1 MLQVND
7 KISWVYIFVR
17 RDLSPAQIAVQA
29 SHAAYEAASY
39 HRPELDH
46 PHFVVLGIRDKK
58 ELERALKRIQ
68 SSFKVSPFY
77 EADRDG
83 ELTAF
88 ATEPILEHNRAF
100 FARYNCLQNHHF
112 LKENNCV

>member
-1 MLQVND
+1 M
-7 KISWVYIFVR
+7 R

-29 SHAAYEAASY
+29 SHAAYEADSY
-39 HRPELDH
+39 RRPDLDH
-46 PHFVVLGIRDKK
+46 PHFVILGVKTER
-58 ELERALKRIQ
+58 ELERALKRTQ
-68 SSFKVSPFY
+68 SSFRVSPFY

-112 LKENNCV
+112 IKENNCENIKS